1 MDTRRISPGWDSR
14 DIEDIKGGV
23 IVNNVLTW
31 FKCVFAF
38 VGGTIT
44 AALGGW
50 DLALQVLVLFVVL
63 DYMTGLVAAWY
74 SKTLN
79 SQVGFQVA
87 SVKRCCC
94 LSRLR
99 FVMHWIRLLGQE
111 ILRSLA
117 IFFYMANEGLSNHG
131 ESGLMRCAGSC
142 TVDGSLGA
150 TETEGRR
157 GIP

>member
-1 MDTRRISPGWDSR
+1 
-14 DIEDIKGGV
+14 
-23 IVNNVLTW
+23 VNNVLTW

-79 SQVGFQVA
+79 SQVGFRGICKKVLLFIPVAICYALDQV
-87 SVKRCCC
+87 
-94 LSRLR
+94 
-99 FVMHWIRLLGQE
+99 LGQE

-117 IFFYMANEGLSNHG
+117 IFFYIANEGLSITENLGLCGVPVPAQLMGALEQLKQRGEG
-131 ESGLMRCAGSC
+131 ESH
-142 TVDGSLGA
+142 
-150 TETEGRR
+150 EH
-157 GIP
+157 